1 MVIYYIGMYFILS
14 FFFFFFLTSSVVRT
28 VRMHGLYSQRQEKS
42 ERAREGK
49 QEGFGHFGENV
60 EL

>member
-1 MVIYYIGMYFILS
+1 
-14 FFFFFFLTSSVVRT
+14 
-28 VRMHGLYSQRQEKS
+28 MHGLYSQRQEKS